1 MERSRTSRG
10 SPNDPRRAGFEEN
23 RFCAPMVASS
33 GGVLRYGDGG
43 EVVREEL
50 VEADSENGELSSS
63 GEDMGMVELV
73 EMEMFAGAGAA
84 G

>member
-1 MERSRTSRG
+1 M
-10 SPNDPRRAGFEEN
+10 
-23 RFCAPMVASS
+23 
-33 GGVLRYGDGG
+33 RYGDGG